1 MKSLSLYSWN
11 VNGIR
16 AIHKKGFLDWLN
28 NTSPDILC
36 LQETKAEADQLPTD
50 LRNPSGYHSYFFSSS
65 TRKGYSGVA
74 IYSKLKPRSITCGF
88 GIPQFD
94 QEGRTIIADYGYF
107 LVFGVYFPN
116 GQSSPE
122 RLDYKMQF
130 YNAFLNHIEKLHAEG
145 RNIIVCGDFNTAH
158 KEIDL
163 ARPKANENIS
173 GFLPIERNWIDR
185 LISSGYCDTFR
196 SFNQS
201 GNEYTW
207 WNYRSFA
214 RERNVGWRLDYFF
227 ANKEF
232 MPNVTNASI
241 HKTIVGSDHCPISL
255 DISFKN

>member
-1 MKSLSLYSWN
+1 LKGLSLYSWN

-16 AIHKKGFLDWLN
+16 ASHKKGFLDWLN
-28 NTSPDILC
+28 KASPDILC
-36 LQETKAEADQLPTD
+36 LQETKAEADQLPDD
-50 LRNPSGYHSYFFSSS
+50 LRNPPGYHSYFFSSK
-65 TRKGYSGVA
+65 TRRGYSGVA
-74 IYSKLKPRSITCGF
+74 IYSKLKPNSITYGF

-94 QEGRTIIADYGYF
+94 QEGRTIIADYGDF

-116 GQSSPE
+116 GQRSLE

-130 YNAFLNHIEKLHAEG
+130 YNAFLIHIEKLHAEG
-145 RNIIVCGDFNTAH
+145 RHIIVCGDFNTAH

-173 GFLPIERNWIDR
+173 GFLPIERNWIDQ
-185 LISSGYCDTFR
+185 LISSGYKDTFR
-196 SFNQS
+196 SFNQA

-207 WNYRSFA
+207 WNMRSFA

-227 ANKEF
+227 VNKEF

-241 HKTIVGSDHCPISL
+241 HQNIFGSDHCPISL
-255 DISFKN
+255 DISLKT